1 MLAETRLDTEL
12 PNGGI
17 GEFLE
22 ELRGWLAVDHSDLL
36 PLFDTFAQE
45 ARFCRRWLT
54 PSLERLTEGS
64 RLLEVGA
71 GLLLVSCQLQK
82 EGFSVT
88 ALEPIGMGF
97 SSFSELQG
105 LILKYAE
112 EHRIAP
118 AIIPISIEEF
128 ETDSK
133 FDFAFSLN
141 VMEHVRDVHLALR
154 QVSSALALGGE
165 YRFMCPNYF
174 FPYEPHFNIPTLVS
188 KRLTEIVFRK
198 AIYQS
203 SRVTDPQGTWESLNW
218 INANRVSRIVA
229 SLEGMSAIFDRETL
243 ARTLERIGT
252 DPVFANRR
260 SKWLR
265 HLVGFLVKLRIHR
278 ATVHMP
284 LVMHPIID
292 CRICKAIPVEDN

>member
-1 MLAETRLDTEL
+1 MSAETRLDPGQ
-12 PNGGI
+12 PNREI

-45 ARFCRRWLT
+45 ARFCRRWLA
-54 PSLERLTEGS
+54 PSLDYLTGGS
-64 RLLEVGA
+64 RILEVGA

-82 EGFSVT
+82 EGFAVT
-88 ALEPIGMGF
+88 ALEPIGIGF

-112 EHRIAP
+112 DHRFAP
-118 AIIPISIEEF
+118 TIIPISIEEF
-128 ETDSK
+128 ETDTK

-141 VMEHVRDVHLALR
+141 VMEHVHDVQIALR
-154 QVSSALALGGE
+154 QISSALALGGE
-165 YRFMCPNYF
+165 YRFMCPNYS
-174 FPYEPHFNIPTLVS
+174 FPYEPHFNIPTLAS

-203 SRVTDPQGTWESLNW
+203 TRVTDPRGTWESLNW
-218 INANRVSRIVA
+218 INTNQVSRIVA
-229 SLEGMSAIFDRETL
+229 SLEGMSAIFDREAL

-252 DPVFANRR
+252 DPVFASRR

-265 HLVGFLVKLRIHR
+265 RLVGFLVKLRIHR
-278 ATVHMP
+278 ATVHIP
-284 LVMHPIID
+284 LFMHPIID
-292 CRICKAIPVEDN
+292 CRICKAMTAEGN